1 MAPPVAEALGV
12 LLAEVV
18 GLADDEEAELPPDLA
33 AAWNASKLLA
43 AVGLTAKTI
52 PCWQCL
58 KKIFNQYNGIYET
71 NKRNTQFDGSRTI
84 RERLRLS

>member
-12 LLAEVV
+12 LPPEVV
-18 GLADDEEAELPPDLA
+18 GLADDEEAELLPDLA

-43 AVGLTAKTI
+43 AVGLTANTI

-58 KKIFNQYNGIYET
+58 GKIFYQYNMINET
-71 NKRNTQFDGSRTI
+71 NKRSTQIDGSRTI
-84 RERLRLS
+84 RGRLRLS